1 MEVIKVNNEITL
13 KQIEISDAKDI
24 FETIDSQREYLR
36 KWLPFV
42 DNTKKME
49 DTKNYITYINTKP
62 KNDFVFVIHYN
73 KKFVGLISLKN
84 VNNINKKAGIGY
96 WISEVYQKKGIVT
109 QSLQFLIT
117 FAFNKLDINRLEIKC
132 GTENTSSKNIPKRL
146 NFKFEGVE
154 RDGEISSNN
163 QYIDLEIYSKLKREA
178 NV

>member
-1 MEVIKVNNEITL
+1 M
-13 KQIEISDAKDI
+13 
-24 FETIDSQREYLR
+24 
-36 KWLPFV
+36 
-42 DNTKKME
+42 
-49 DTKNYITYINTKP
+49 
-62 KNDFVFVIHYN
+62 DFR
-73 KKFVGLISLKN
+73 SL
-84 VNNINKKAGIGY
+84 
-96 WISEVYQKKGIVT
+96 SKKGIVT